1 MKHSILRY
9 LHILAVGTTL
19 AVLVAASSQLQAQ
32 TTASLSGTIQD
43 STGAVAGA
51 HVTLTNTVTNEIR
64 ALDSNSSGYFSF
76 AGIVPGTY
84 KVNITAN
91 GFRGF
96 EQNDIMINPGDTRA
110 LNGLVLATG
119 TANESITVATSTE
132 YVAPEDSGERSAL
145 LTTKDIERLPLA
157 SRNASEL
164 LKILPGVTT
173 TASGTGNGPGLRLHR
188 HRLFG
193 FNGGRGPEHKRRSL
207 PGRHGLSAG
216 RCQHH
221 RSGLR
226 LLVHRDGEPGHD
238 AGSEGAVVELWRRL
252 STGTCGH

>member
-9 LHILAVGTTL
+9 LHILSAGTAL

-32 TTASLSGTIQD
+32 TTASLSGTVQD
-43 STGAVAGA
+43 STGAVVAGA
-51 HVTLTNTVTNEIR
+51 HVTLTNTVTNEGR
-64 ALDSNSSGYFSF
+64 TLDSNSSGYFSF

-110 LNGLVLATG
+110 LNGLALATG

-173 TASGTGNGPGLRLHR
+173 TASGTGNGPG
-188 HRLFG
+188 FDFTDTG
-193 FNGGRGPEHKRRSL
+193 SSG
-207 PGRHGLSAG
+207 SA
-216 RCQHH
+216 
-221 RSGLR
+221 
-226 LLVHRDGEPGHD
+226 V
-238 AGSEGAVVELWRRL
+238 
-252 STGTCGH
+252 